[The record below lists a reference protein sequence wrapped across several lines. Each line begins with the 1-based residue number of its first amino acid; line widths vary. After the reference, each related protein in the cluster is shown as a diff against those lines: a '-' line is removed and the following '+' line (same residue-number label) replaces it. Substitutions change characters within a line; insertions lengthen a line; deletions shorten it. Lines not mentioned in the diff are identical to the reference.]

1 MTALQWLA
9 QDTRRQGLGRSSAS
23 GVYLFLNDRAPLSGD
38 LPTLKCHPCVGTLP
52 RVARA
57 MTRNYIR
64 LVIMYRVAFIHSIGG
79 LGIRDKVCAAWTATR
94 YAPHPP
100 TRSVLAVF
108 GPIWHPP
115 SRGLARALPWPMVK
129 SWPSSGARGDRKRIG
144 HGRNVLKK

>member
-23 GVYLFLNDRAPLSGD
+23 GVYLFLNDRAPVSGD
-38 LPTLKCHPCVGTLP
+38 LPKLKCHPCVGTLS

-57 MTRNYIR
+57 MTRKYIR
-64 LVIMYRVAFIHSIGG
+64 LDIMYGVAFIYSIGG
-79 LGIRDKVCAAWTATR
+79 LGFRDKVCAAWTTAR

-100 TRSVLAVF
+100 TRSILAVL

-115 SRGLARALPWPMVK
+115 SRGLARALPWPMIK
-129 SWPSSGARGDRKRIG
+129 SWPSSGARGDRKRTG
-144 HGRNVLKK
+144 HGQNVLKK